1 MEIALQYDKRL
12 YNFIRFSFL
21 GGSCYMNKFY
31 FTEVANIETQTFDN
45 SLEHFHSAGISGT
58 IRENI
63 QNSIDAKIP
72 GIDKPVIVKIRAG
85 DIKKSEIPAINQIE
99 EHINSLEGG
108 NGYTRETIGYMKQV
122 IAKDKVSVL
131 TFEDCNTRGL
141 SGANEIDKMTSYNVF
156 AYKKGVH
163 FEEENDEAEII
174 RGGSH
179 GVGKIANNALSDI
192 HLMYFANCDEKG
204 NQHLGGTIQLIEHQ
218 VNGTSYR
225 STGYFSNMNNLK
237 QFIPYQNYNNHEL
250 FRKKTRGLK
259 IIVPFFRDKDLEE
272 KTIVRAVC
280 DNFFLALLTN
290 KLRVILVNDEDTLEI
305 NKDTIHEIVQNKY
318 YYPENLDNKVG
329 IKKNFTPLYVD
340 TYLHKAP
347 IDLEV
352 SLTENKF
359 NFKLYFAYDEEIKT
373 GRVAIVRSMGMKIVD
388 HKVKNYVRR
397 PFNAVLIGSA
407 KEDKYL
413 KTLENES
420 HTELSPAALRDK
432 KMIRDAK
439 EFLKLLNKKIAEI
452 IDAEWEKTNP
462 SDGKIDTSDLLYKK
476 EITFKAQLNELSE
489 KIELKE
495 GKILRKKVAREKRN
509 TSQSKAD
516 TLAKSKP
523 TGRLRRPRKIKKD
536 PNDQST
542 VETIL
547 APNET
552 VNRMMLT
559 DKEIIQFNLKGI
571 KEVLP
576 FGKINISFRVVDGD
590 GKEYDEEFNMENS
603 YNNVID
609 SISRRPYRF
618 DSFTI
623 YEVQVLDGIVKLE
636 INQKNNHSGKLKFIY
651 KLEVL
656 S

>member
-1 MEIALQYDKRL
+1 M
-12 YNFIRFSFL
+12 S
-21 GGSCYMNKFY
+21 KFY
-31 FTEVANIETQTFDN
+31 FTEVPNIETQTFDN

-63 QNSIDAKIP
+63 QNSIDAKIT
-72 GIDKPVIVKIRAG
+72 GIDEPVIVKIHAA
-85 DIKKSEIPAINQIE
+85 DIRRSEIPGINQIE

-108 NGYTRETIGYMKQV
+108 NGYTRETIGYMKQA
-122 IAKDKVSVL
+122 IAKAKDKDRVSVL
-131 TFEDCNTRGL
+131 TFEDNNTRGL
-141 SGANEIDKMTSYNVF
+141 SGANEIHKKTSYNVF
-156 AYKKGVH
+156 AYQKGVH
-163 FEEENDEAEII
+163 FEEENNEAEKI

-179 GVGKIANNALSDI
+179 GVGKIANNAVSDI
-192 HLMYFANCDEKG
+192 HLMYFANCDEEG

-225 STGYFSNMNNLK
+225 STGYFSDMNNLK
-237 QFIPYQNYNNHEL
+237 QFVPYQNYSNHEL
-250 FRKKTRGLK
+250 FKKETRGLK
-259 IIVPFFRDKDLEE
+259 IIVPFFRDEYLEE
-272 KTIVRAVC
+272 KIIVRAVC
-280 DNFFLALLTN
+280 DTFFLALLTN
-290 KLRVILVNDEDTLEI
+290 KLRVIFVNDEDTLEI
-305 NKDTIHEIVQNKY
+305 NKDTVHDIVQNKN
-318 YYPENLDNKVG
+318 YYPDNLDNKEA

-340 TYLHKAP
+340 TYLHKTP

-432 KMIRDAK
+432 KMIKDAK
-439 EFLKLLNKKIAEI
+439 EFLKVLNKKIAEI

-495 GKILRKKVAREKRN
+495 GKILRKKIAIEKRN
-509 TSQSKAD
+509 TLQSKAD
-516 TLAKSKP
+516 TLAESKS
-523 TGRLRRPRKIKKD
+523 TSRLRRPRKIKKD

-542 VETIL
+542 VETII

-552 VNRMMLT
+552 VNRMMLA

-590 GKEYDEEFNMENS
+590 GKEYDEEFNMKDS